1 MANLIEIPF
10 DDGVTETQ
18 ALFNMDRIFDIE
30 YSWDPVTGV
39 KFLCGL
45 SKLGVFID
53 GSNNIK
59 DISIFFNGAGIT
71 EDDITQADV
80 QSLKDAI
87 IKNVTRPSSIGKW
100 HPISY
105 LNDPAKYSITSYQSS
120 DTPTSNF

>member
-18 ALFNMDRIFDIE
+18 VLFNMDRIFDIE
-30 YSWDPVTGV
+30 YSWDPATGV

-45 SKLGVFID
+45 SKLGVYQS

-71 EDDITQADV
+71 EDDITQADI
-80 QSLKDAI
+80 QSLKDTI

-100 HPISY
+100 HPLSY
-105 LNDPAKYSITSYQSS
+105 HNDPAKYSITSYQSS
-120 DTPTSNF
+120 DTLATTF